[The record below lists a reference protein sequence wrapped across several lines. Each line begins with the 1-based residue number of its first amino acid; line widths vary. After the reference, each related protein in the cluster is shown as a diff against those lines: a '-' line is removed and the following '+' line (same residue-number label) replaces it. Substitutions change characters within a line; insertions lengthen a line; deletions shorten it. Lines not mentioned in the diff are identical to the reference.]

1 MRGSPSMGARAAVSA
16 SLKAGSLT
24 NWVLLEKM
32 RTKFEV
38 TFDVASSDVTRLP
51 ARADSRLLVSG
62 PPLVSVPPM
71 SMPAIEIASSTP
83 DPASVA
89 HRYRYTKRPQ
99 LANTSPLSS
108 VLRAPR
114 LGQGGRINGMQRH

>member
-1 MRGSPSMGARAAVSA
+1 MRESPSIGASAAVTA
-16 SLKAGSLT
+16 SLNAGSLT

-62 PPLVSVPPM
+62 PPLVSVPP
-71 SMPAIEIASSTP
+71 IEIASSTP

-99 LANTSPLSS
+99 LANTSLTPFPF
-108 VLRAPR
+108 VD
-114 LGQGGRINGMQRH
+114 